1 MTNDLE
7 ATQRISTQA
16 FRKPP
21 VALKSRYGL
30 QYLIGRGGMS
40 EVHAAHDHLLD
51 RVVAIKRPKIDSSD
65 FAHSDRLRRE
75 AVAMAHVES
84 PHVVAIH
91 DIGTD
96 DEGMYLVM
104 QYVHGATIEQEVQRF
119 GTCDAARACRIAI
132 DILAGLSA
140 IHRQGLVHRDL
151 KPSNIILDRDDIAVL
166 LDLGVALHRRKCSIT
181 PAGSS
186 TGTPEFMAPEQLEAQ
201 PLDGRTDLY
210 QLGRILVYLV
220 TGLDAERDIA
230 VGLERMPKPL
240 AEVARHAMAP
250 LGERYATCEEMRAAL
265 LQIRS
270 S

>member
-1 MTNDLE
+1 
-7 ATQRISTQA
+7 
-16 FRKPP
+16 
-21 VALKSRYGL
+21 
-30 QYLIGRGGMS
+30 MS

-51 RVVAIKRPKIDSSD
+51 RVVAIKRPNLETSD

-96 DEGMYLVM
+96 DQGMYLVM

-119 GTCDAARACRIAI
+119 GTCDAARASRIGL

-151 KPSNIILDRDDIAVL
+151 KPSNIILDRDDFAVL

-181 PAGSS
+181 PFGSA

-220 TGLDAERDIA
+220 TGLDAERDIE
-230 VGLERMPKPL
+230 VGLERMPGSL
-240 AEVARHAMAP
+240 AAVARRAMAP
-250 LGERYATCEEMRAAL
+250 LAERYATCEQMRAAL
-265 LQIRS
+265 LQIRCS
-270 S
+270 LSPDRNIDRTVAVPVDLK